1 MKGLIN
7 IKNKDVKCFKWCHI
21 RFINPQS
28 KNSDRIN
35 KQDKKIAETFDYRGI
50 NFPMKARDYGIVEER
65 FNINV
70 NVFGYQNKVFPLFVL
85 KKWTEQELDVL
96 LISNEEKSH

>member
-7 IKNKDVKCFKWCHI
+7 LKNKDVKCFKWCHI

-35 KQDKKIAETFDYRGI
+35 KQGKKIAETLDYKGI
-50 NFPMKARDYGIVEER
+50 NFPMNAVIMKELEKNLILMKIFLDIKIKFFLY
-65 FNINV
+65 
-70 NVFGYQNKVFPLFVL
+70 LFQ
-85 KKWTEQELDVL
+85 KNQM
-96 LISNEEKSH
+96 NRN